1 MLREGVKNKV
11 LNSKPTHPPRHAEDL
26 TPSHPLLRILS
37 STVSGFKEALLDV
50 TVFSATENKIPDF
63 ELTAGN
69 GKTTLVSKLLL
80 SAIN

>member
-1 MLREGVKNKV
+1 MQYKHVNLKLHLKFRT
-11 LNSKPTHPPRHAEDL
+11 LAPTHPQFR
-26 TPSHPLLRILS
+26 SLS
-37 STVSGFKEALLDV
+37 STFSGFKDAHLDV